1 MFKKREKK
9 KPGFKQPTSIIDNSS
24 LADTPEPDLISQIL
38 TEAQSIA
45 QTRSQSISKASYVTP
60 KPVSKLDQV
69 KLEMRNIKIENRKIG
84 SNTQIEET
92 PEVMISFQRQND
104 TDKDLNE
111 YIEKRITEIEAH
123 KRSLVTGTHEPAPQK
138 PSKMES
144 LLDAAKNRMEG
155 NPNPTPTLTPL
166 SPDNTHSLGKRHDTE
181 VDFGE
186 PTPLEED
193 EE

>member
-9 KPGFKQPTSIIDNSS
+9 RPGFKQPTSIIDNSS
-24 LADTPEPDLISQIL
+24 LADTPEPESTAESQQ
-38 TEAQSIA
+38 EAQSVT
-45 QTRSQSISKASYVTP
+45 QTQSLSTSKASYVTP
-60 KPVSKLDQV
+60 KPISKLDQV

-84 SNTQIEET
+84 STTQIEET

-123 KRSLVTGTHEPAPQK
+123 KRSLVTGTHEPATPK

-144 LLDAAKNRMEG
+144 LLDAAKNRMD
-155 NPNPTPTLTPL
+155 PAPPPSPPI
-166 SPDNTHSLGKRHDTE
+166 SPDNTHTLGQKRLDTE
-181 VDFGE
+181 VDF
-186 PTPLEED
+186 PQPLEED